1 MLKLTKN
8 FKILGSDIDEK
19 GVEIVDYVVHYYTGI
34 YVYDVK
40 IKDDTMYVEKNE
52 VVRQIFD
59 WYISGIGSFTISNML
74 NEKDIKAHRGGI
86 WRPSSVRCVLT
97 NEKYVG
103 DLLGQK
109 SYVENPLTHKHIKNF
124 GEKEKYYIK
133 DHHEAI
139 ISREVWDKAQ
149 EIYQKRS
156 KSMIPVGKTHNG

>member
-74 NEKDIKAHRGGI
+74 NEKEQTTKQ
-86 WRPSSVRCVLT
+86 LL
-97 NEKYVG
+97 NELDVKYAAVS
-103 DLLGQK
+103 DRYNNIRDK
-109 SYVENPLTHKHIKNF
+109 S
-124 GEKEKYYIK
+124 
-133 DHHEAI
+133 
-139 ISREVWDKAQ
+139 
-149 EIYQKRS
+149 
-156 KSMIPVGKTHNG
+156 